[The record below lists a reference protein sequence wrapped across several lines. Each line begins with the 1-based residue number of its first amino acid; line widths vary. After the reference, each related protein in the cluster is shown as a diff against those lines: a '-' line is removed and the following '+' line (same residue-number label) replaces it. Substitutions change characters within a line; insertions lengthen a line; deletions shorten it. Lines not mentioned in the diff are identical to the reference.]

1 MTERLAR
8 AASRRPR
15 RVLAAWAVTIV
26 LALVAIAALLPG
38 ALTSEQRTNLETSIG
53 SLEGVSKVTQT
64 SRPYKLASLEFHP
77 QKTVVEVKNNAT
89 GTTIF
94 VELVI
99 AQPIRSRSSAWST

>member
-38 ALTSEQRTNLETSIG
+38 ALTSEQRL
-53 SLEGVSKVTQT
+53 
-64 SRPYKLASLEFHP
+64 
-77 QKTVVEVKNNAT
+77 
-89 GTTIF
+89 TTI
-94 VELVI
+94 V
-99 AQPIRSRSSAWST
+99 QSRRC